1 MGGEK
6 PTGQQPS
13 GMPQFSHSICLQCL
27 QLLRRRKLFLAQG
40 GEAVRLEV
48 SGVMREKRDLCEV
61 GACARRPRKA
71 VALLLVPPYKDR
83 SLLKGWKSASLRSL
97 IMLLS
102 IALTEAERGR
112 RARQAVRWDGG
123 ATRRAGR
130 ARQLADVQRQEL
142 RRLRKE
148 GVRQH
153 AELVAGERA
162 VCETSRAVRKRVSPA
177 RTTKP

>member
-40 GEAVRLEV
+40 GEAVRLEI

-61 GACARRPRKA
+61 GAGARRPRNA

-112 RARQAVRWDGG
+112 RARQAVCG